1 MTKSRWQEYREK
13 NGSTPLDFL
22 NPQTRY
28 ADDNLASSRMSICMS
43 CPELR
48 PIVNQCKQCGCL
60 MNAKTKIEASKCPLG
75 KW

>member
-1 MTKSRWQEYREK
+1 MEKSRWQQYKEK

-28 ADDNLASSRMSICMS
+28 ASKELQEERMSICVA
-43 CPELR
+43 CPE
-48 PIVNQCKQCGCL
+48 IISITNQCKQCGCF
-60 MNAKTKIEASKCPLG
+60 MTAKTKIEVSKCPLG